1 MRQEYEPQDLMKE
14 QEEEQSRP
22 SDWRPGGSVSQA
34 RHIALGPLLY
44 LMRVFFPVWVV
55 VLSWVRP
62 WWHHPIV
69 GYLIAL
75 LSQAI
80 AVSIVLLLI
89 HIFPNFAILGLLLI
103 LATLIVSLDWGAGP
117 SLFTALVSTA
127 LFNYFLLSPQFT
139 WSFQN
144 PQQVAETSIFLLIG
158 ITISLLAGRAKHA
171 RLESE
176 AARSR
181 LETLVAQLHAEQEAL
196 HQAKQEADAQAHQ
209 LEAVFEAVTDTLVVL
224 DVNEQVMFANAA
236 FRALVADD
244 ATSGYFSQ
252 SLQDR
257 GKWFAPQDEQ
267 GNSLPNEHWPIT
279 RVLKGEI
286 LTGANTVDVSVNTP
300 AGQTLYLNMGGA
312 PIHNGN
318 GQISGAVMLAR
329 DVTQRR
335 QLERQMQEAL
345 SALRKSEARFRRLF
359 DANILGIH
367 FANVNG
373 TVTESNDTFL
383 QMVGFTHEE
392 LQEGR
397 LRWDEITSA

>member
-1 MRQEYEPQDLMKE
+1 MRQEYEPQDLIKE
-14 QEEEQSRP
+14 KEQSRP
-22 SDWRPGGSVSQA
+22 LDLRPNGSVSQA
-34 RHIALGPLLY
+34 RHIALVPLLY
-44 LMRVFFPVWVV
+44 LMRVFFPIWMV
-55 VLSWVRP
+55 VLSWVRR

-103 LATLIVSLDWGAGP
+103 LATLIVSLGWGAGP

-127 LFNYFLLSPQFT
+127 LFNYFLLSPHFT
-139 WSFQN
+139 WSFQY
-144 PQQVAETSIFLLIG
+144 PQQVTETSIFLLVG

-171 RLESE
+171 RLEAE

-181 LETLVAQLHAEQEAL
+181 LETLVVQMQAEQEAL

-209 LEAVFEAVTDTLVVL
+209 LEAVFEAVTDMLVVL
-224 DVNEQVMFANAA
+224 DANEQVRFANAA
-236 FRALVADD
+236 FRTLVAGD
-244 ATSGYFSQ
+244 AASDYFSQ
-252 SLQDR
+252 SLQDHR
-257 GKWFAPQDEQ
+257 KWFAPQDEL
-267 GNSLPNEHWPIT
+267 GNSLPKEHWPIT
-279 RVLKGEI
+279 RVLKGEV

-300 AGQTLYLNMGGA
+300 DSQTLYLDMGGA

-373 TVTESNDTFL
+373 TITESNDAFL
-383 QMVGFTHEE
+383 QMVGFTHE
-392 LQEGR
+392 
-397 LRWDEITSA
+397 